1 MMIIF
6 FIIGK
11 ASAKKLTK
19 KVSKMFLSF
28 FKRTCI
34 LSVTQLNRLLFQ
46 NWLYI
51 FLFVSL
57 KEVDAALLCVAKAK
71 PGPTFFRELG
81 DKGNEHFWYWKIH
94 LAFYLIIWYEL
105 NVFLKKV
112 SWILLHPH
120 IASSCLLGKSLSYAR
135 ESREAG
141 LGTES
146 LLRCRRRCDRNW
158 KAYLEKRKGL
168 KGWLQRKMDF

>member
-1 MMIIF
+1 MMIF

-19 KVSKMFLSF
+19 KVSKTFLSF

-34 LSVTQLNRLLFQ
+34 FSVTQPNRLLFQ
-46 NWLYI
+46 NWLYL
-51 FLFVSL
+51 FSFVSL

-81 DKGNEHFWYWKIH
+81 DKGNKHFWYWKIH
-94 LAFYLIIWYEL
+94 LAFYLIMWYEL

-112 SWILLHPH
+112 SRIWLHPH
-120 IASSCLLGKSLSYAR
+120 LASSSLLGKSLSYAR
-135 ESREAG
+135 ENKEAG
-141 LGTES
+141 LGVES
-146 LLRCRRRCDRNW
+146 LLRCRRRCERNQ
-158 KAYLEKRKGL
+158 KAYLEKRKGP
-168 KGWLQRKMDF
+168 KGWLQHKMDF